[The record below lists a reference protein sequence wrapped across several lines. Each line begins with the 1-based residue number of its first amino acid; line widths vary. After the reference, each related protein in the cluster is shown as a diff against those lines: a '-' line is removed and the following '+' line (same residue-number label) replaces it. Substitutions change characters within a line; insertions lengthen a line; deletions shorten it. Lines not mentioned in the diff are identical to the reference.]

1 MRILWLRSAA
11 YPVSL
16 LVKDRG
22 RCFNRFCFFIFQNRF
37 LNIFPKNLDYY
48 MLQQIFIVDDI
59 DLFWEK
65 MPSISMSLSRR
76 KVTFNINLQRMD
88 SNPVWCKCLQR
99 VQA

>member
-1 MRILWLRSAA
+1 
-11 YPVSL
+11 
-16 LVKDRG
+16 
-22 RCFNRFCFFIFQNRF
+22 
-37 LNIFPKNLDYY
+37 